1 MFVTLAPPFIEL
13 PVRLSDVAIY
23 LQECL
28 VMSRKNG
35 KGHHHDHGLNGKG
48 GHHDHGPNGK
58 SNEGHA
64 KIKRPDGSNMSLP
77 AQDIAGQGFNADQPE
92 SAAKPTVVKNIPG
105 IKRLAKAV
113 KTFYPDEFAIGSS
126 KANHAAAQAAV
137 DDGPNVKGKIQ
148 NVANTNNHGGSGKSG
163 FFGVFQRGKSRSSV
177 AKHAVG
183 RLSAGGVG
191 LGGGRDTN
199 AERFEL
205 VTPWREAND

>member
-13 PVRLSDVAIY
+13 PVMLSDVAMY

-48 GHHDHGPNGK
+48 
-58 SNEGHA
+58 NESHA
-64 KIKRPDGSNMSLP
+64 KIKKPDDSNMSLT
-77 AQDIAGQGFNADQPE
+77 AQGIVGKGTTADQPE
-92 SAAKPTVVKNIPG
+92 SAAKPTAVKNIPG

-113 KTFYPDEFAIGSS
+113 KTYYPDEYAIGSS

-137 DDGPNVKGKIQ
+137 DDGTNLKGKIQ
-148 NVANTNNHGGSGKSG
+148 NVANTNNHGGSGKGG
-163 FFGVFQRGKSRSSV
+163 FFGVFQRVKSRSSV

-183 RLSAGGVG
+183 GLSAGGVG